1 MPSSNPDLAHY
12 FFHKLPFNHT
22 NINRERERERENVN
36 MFLYAFRKKINQKF
50 DHFASNREFQ
60 NIKSLMPKFDH
71 TFIHL
76 YNLSKT

>member
-22 NINRERERERENVN
+22 NINREREKESMLICFYMHFE
-36 MFLYAFRKKINQKF
+36 KKKYQKF

>member
-22 NINRERERERENVN
+22 NINREREREYVN
-36 MFLYAFRKKINQKF
+36 MFLYAFRKKKNQKF
-50 DHFASNREFQ
+50 YHFASNREFQ

>member
-22 NINRERERERENVN
+22 NINRERESML
-36 MFLYAFRKKINQKF
+36 MFLYAFRKKKNQKF
-50 DHFASNREFQ
+50 YHFASNREFQ
-60 NIKSLMPKFDH
+60 NIKSLIPKFDH